1 MKHKYPTTNMLTL
14 GDKILFYRQIR
25 SSLWGREREF
35 AERILEVHGIKT
47 PKPDT
52 NT

>member
-14 GDKILFYRQIR
+14 GDKVLLYHQIR

-35 AERILEVHGIKT
+35 AERILEAHGIKNPT
-47 PKPDT
+47 PVSQT
-52 NT
+52 